1 MYSLPA
7 TTGGAY
13 TSVHQDGHGTVDSG
27 HTCLKGNNEV
37 VLLRGSMPENCKIK
51 ACSLIPGAPRDG
63 SKVLYTLP
71 HQEGEVQAD
80 GNRRLHWPT
89 NATISA
95 WEELK

>member
-27 HTCLKGNNEV
+27 HTCLKGHNEV
-37 VLLRGSMPENCKIK
+37 VLLRGSMPGNCKIK
-51 ACSLIPGAPRDG
+51 ACSLIPGAPGDG

-71 HQEGEVQAD
+71 HQEGEVETD